1 MNTNDHAD
9 GHAAGRAANSLAPDE
24 LDVRIDGA
32 AHQGEGPTKHGRK
45 RAWWA
50 VAALAAATV
59 VGVLAFTGRLPFVG
73 RPSGTES
80 DGPASKPP
88 AERDP
93 VAVTIAPVTPR
104 PVQRAIRMVGT
115 LQGFDQVTITPKVE
129 GQVTA
134 IYHEVGQI
142 VRPGEPLLQVDRT
155 NYENAVA
162 EAEKALGAELAKL
175 SLGLDDLSKQ
185 RPDVR
190 KLPAQVRGQLDRL
203 DVKTLP
209 AVVRATRTEQLAV
222 SQRERLTKLAGNV
235 SDEEL
240 ERVRTEHDV
249 AVANR
254 RQAIVEAESTVAAAR
269 QRLAALETALQRLD
283 DTTVVVPF
291 PNDESL
297 ARPGEAGGAK
307 DTPATKEA
315 LPKNDPP
322 AKNPVDTIT
331 PTVAPAKQGDAQP
344 DQYVV
349 AKKLVVVGTM
359 VRSFPS
365 VPVFELVRDYE
376 LKLMG
381 SLPERYV
388 GDVEQP
394 LAGKPPQEVEIFTEA
409 YPDKAFP
416 SDEHSGPKGWVQ
428 VVSPVVD
435 TASRTFPVEV
445 RVPNADRKLKAGSF
459 AKARILAREKTVVQT
474 VPEEAIVTFAGVVKV
489 FVVRDDGK
497 AHAVKVTK
505 GARME
510 IKTDG
515 RTTTWVE
522 VTGDLPAGA
531 SVVTSGHS
539 QLAEGTPVRLRGGE
553 TEGK

>member
-1 MNTNDHAD
+1 VLGSLREAQDEPEWRAIVNTNDHTD
-9 GHAAGRAANSLAPDE
+9 GYPAGRAAGPYAEAVEVPL
-24 LDVRIDGA
+24 DGA
-32 AHQGEGPTKHGRK
+32 ARHAGAGRGGK
-45 RAWWA
+45 RIWWA

-59 VGVLAFTGRLPFVG
+59 AAVLAFTGRLPFVG
-73 RPSGTES
+73 RSAGAES
-80 DGPASKPP
+80 AAPASKPP
-88 AERDP
+88 AKRDP
-93 VAVTIAPVTPR
+93 VAVTVASVTPR
-104 PVQRAIRMVGT
+104 PVQRAIPMVGT

-134 IYHEVGQI
+134 IYHDVGD
-142 VRPGEPLLQVDRT
+142 VVHPGEPLLQVDRT

-185 RPDVR
+185 RPEVR
-190 KLPAQVRGQLDRL
+190 KLPADVRRRLDRL
-203 DVKTLP
+203 DVKLLP
-209 AVVRATRTEQLAV
+209 AVIRAARSEQLAL
-222 SQRERLTKLAGNV
+222 SQRDRLTKLGGNV
-235 SDEEL
+235 TEEEL
-240 ERVRTEHDV
+240 ERVRTEYDV

-254 RQAIVEAESTVAAAR
+254 RQAIVEAEATVAAAR
-269 QRLAALETALQRLD
+269 QRLAVLDTALQRLD

-297 ARPGEAGGAK
+297 SRPGQSVSK
-307 DTPATKEA
+307 PAASKTDV
-315 LPKNDPP
+315 PPDPR
-322 AKNPVDTIT
+322 V
-331 PTVAPAKQGDAQP
+331 AQP

-365 VPVFELVRDYE
+365 VPVFDLVRDYE

-394 LAGKPPQEVEIFTEA
+394 VAGKPPQKVLVETEA
-409 YPDKAFP
+409 YPQP
-416 SDEHSGPKGWVQ
+416 VEGRVQ

-445 RVPNADRKLKAGSF
+445 RVPNPRRKLKAGSF
-459 AKARILAREKTVVQT
+459 AKARILAREETVVPT
-474 VPEEAIVTFAGVVKV
+474 VPEEAIVPFAGVIKV
-489 FVVRDDGK
+489 FVVQDGK
-497 AHAVKVTK
+497 AHAVQVKPGV
-505 GARME
+505 RLE

-522 VTGDLPAGA
+522 ATGDLPAGA
-531 SVVTSGHS
+531 AVVTSGHS
-539 QLAEGTPVRLRGGE
+539 QLAEGTPVRLRGGA

>member
-394 LAGKPPQEVEIFTEA
+394 VAGKPPQEVEIVTEA
-409 YPDKAFP
+409 YPDQVF
-416 SDEHSGPKGWVQ
+416 KGRVQ
-428 VVSPVVD
+428 VVSPVVE
-435 TASRTFPVEV
+435 TTSRTFPVEV

-459 AKARILAREKTVVQT
+459 AKARILAREESVVPT
-474 VPEEAIVTFAGVVKV
+474 VPEEAIVSFAGVVKV
-489 FVVRDDGK
+489 FVVQEDGK
-497 AHAVKVTK
+497 AHAVDVKRGV
-505 GARME
+505 RME
-510 IKTDG
+510 IKTG
-515 RTTTWVE
+515 ERTTHWVE
-522 VTGDLPAGA
+522 VTGDLPPGA

-553 TEGK
+553 TSEK